1 MSGTVRMRVEGRG
14 IRKRFDRVE
23 ALKGFDFTIPS
34 GGRVGLI
41 GPNASGKST
50 LIRIVLG
57 LLQCEGEL
65 LLDGTGKRNL
75 ELADRIAYV
84 PQIAPK
90 FGASVGEVV
99 KAIAR
104 VRDLAVDDVMR
115 CGADLGIDFNAV
127 QRQAFRNLSGGAKQK
142 TLLALALASRASLFV
157 LDEPT
162 ASLDTTTRMDLFDQ
176 LTDRTHDATLLLCSH
191 RLEEIRTLVDRV
203 MVLEEGRL
211 AYFGPTEAYLDSI
224 TLSTIEVQML
234 NGRGADTLTKMG
246 FDPGVA
252 GWWRRTATRAEKL
265 TLVAQLSQTMGG
277 RLGNLLVRDA
287 EAIQMED
294 EEEEHELGKRH

>member
-1 MSGTVRMRVEGRG
+1 MVGMRVEGRS
-14 IRKRFDRVE
+14 ISKRFGRVE
-23 ALKGFDFTIPS
+23 ALRGIDFTIPS

-65 LLDGTGKRNL
+65 LLDGSIKRDL

-99 KAIAR
+99 KAITR
-104 VRDLAVDDVMR
+104 VRGLDPENVLGR
-115 CGADLGIDFNAV
+115 GSDLGIDFDAIE
-127 QRQAFRNLSGGAKQK
+127 RQAFRNLSGGAKQK

-162 ASLDTTTRMDLFDQ
+162 ASLDTTSRMDLFDH
-176 LTDRTHDATLLLCSH
+176 LADRTKGATLILCSH

-234 NGRGADTLTKMG
+234 NGTGADALTRMG
-246 FDPGVA
+246 FQPGVS

-265 TLVAQLSQTMGG
+265 ALVAELSERMTG

-287 EAIQMED
+287 EAVQLGEKEED
-294 EEEEHELGKRH
+294 HELGKRD